1 MADETLPL
9 PTLQRLADEIE
20 ARGLATP
27 VRLFLDAVSP
37 LDIVNTQ
44 IALFIAPFT
53 TGSRFYDYSHCLCHE
68 RAWQELRRILAR
80 HEC

>member
-9 PTLQRLADEIE
+9 VTVQRLADEIE

-27 VRLFLDAVSP
+27 VRMILDIVSP
-37 LDIVNTQ
+37 LDIVSSQ
-44 IALFIAPFT
+44 LALFIAPFT
-53 TGSRFYDYSHCLCHE
+53 TGSRFYDYSSCFSHE
-68 RAWQELRRILAR
+68 RAWKELRRILAR